1 MEKIILSDN
10 TELEIKEGASLGAIT
25 VIADSQVTIGE
36 IADKLMKSENLNKIK
51 FISNENVT
59 GVYEDM
65 ILELPLFRNVDIVSG
80 IIYATFAIRQKTDV
94 EKRLDALE
102 NSQSVQ
108 DGAITDLG
116 NTVDTI
122 AGGSIE

>member
-25 VIADSQVTIGE
+25 
-36 IADKLMKSENLNKIK
+36 
-51 FISNENVT
+51 
-59 GVYEDM
+59 
-65 ILELPLFRNVDIVSG
+65 
-80 IIYATFAIRQKTDV
+80 
-94 EKRLDALE
+94 
-102 NSQSVQ
+102 
-108 DGAITDLG
+108 DLG

>member
-25 VIADSQVTIGE
+25 VIADSWVTVGE

-80 IIYATFAIRQKTDV
+80 IIYATFVIRQKTDV

-108 DGAITDLG
+108 DGAITDLEMA
-116 NTVDTI
+116 VVQ
-122 AGGSIE
+122 SH